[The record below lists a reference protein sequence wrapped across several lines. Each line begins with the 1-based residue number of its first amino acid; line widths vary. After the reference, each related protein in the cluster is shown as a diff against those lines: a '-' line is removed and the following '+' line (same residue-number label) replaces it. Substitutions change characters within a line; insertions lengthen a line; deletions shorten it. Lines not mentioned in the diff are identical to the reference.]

1 MIRRRSAVDGLPFRV
16 YERLGVRSYSIG
28 YKIQKITRLFHRPV
42 PLDQRPK
49 PGGAL
54 CVVAPGGCCPGADVC
69 IGGKCGGIGCSRAAG
84 GRGQCVR
91 SVGGGWVGGVEHPDK
106 ISRQASA
113 ASGEAFDGMG
123 VLLVQ
128 LVDVRL
134 LGGQLGGQGVAT
146 LPHAQ
151 QVAGVGLCGGL
162 RGFGVLCV
170 QRGQCGTATP
180 ALRRPACAKSGGGNG
195 HGGNQL
201 HGHHASL

>member
-1 MIRRRSAVDGLPFRV
+1 MNDFAILAPIEIEAVTGF
-16 YERLGVRSYSIG
+16 
-28 YKIQKITRLFHRPV
+28 KIATRQLAVLRARLFHRPV

-54 CVVAPGGCCPGADVC
+54 CVVAPGGCCPSADVC

-128 LVDVRL
+128 LGD
-134 LGGQLGGQGVAT
+134 A
-146 LPHAQ
+146 
-151 QVAGVGLCGGL
+151 
-162 RGFGVLCV
+162 
-170 QRGQCGTATP
+170 
-180 ALRRPACAKSGGGNG
+180 
-195 HGGNQL
+195 
-201 HGHHASL
+201 